1 MALNAHRARQ
11 YDQESPGLRSAQT
24 SVLDL
29 HGEPVDLLRP
39 RGGPRPGH
47 CRCRPRNDLYWG
59 TGRHRRSC
67 RAWWRPRL
75 GPKFLVVVVPD
86 AATTASRRPFTSA
99 NWASRRCRSAR
110 SSLASSLRAVATAP
124 AGRVVLFGDLG
135 QALRPHGGHGHRT
148 GVVRVVLVDVAV
160 VEQACPGGQLRLDVE
175 HPLTGRDELLGEQV
189 AEAGGVLYRPGA
201 LGPGLC
207 PLG

>member
-1 MALNAHRARQ
+1 MPSVMAA
-11 YDQESPGLRSAQT
+11 T
-24 SVLDL
+24 T
-29 HGEPVDLLRP
+29 
-39 RGGPRPGH
+39 GP
-47 CRCRPRNDLYWG
+47 
-59 TGRHRRSC
+59 T
-67 RAWWRPRL
+67 
-75 GPKFLVVVVPD
+75 PKILVVVVPD

-99 NWASRRCRSAR
+99 NWASRRRRSAR
-110 SSLASSLRAVATAP
+110 SSLASSLRAVAMAP

-148 GVVRVVLVDVAV
+148 GVVRVVLVHVAV

-201 LGPGLC
+201 LGPGLWAC
-207 PLG
+207 CRHAALSGVWLSSRSRRRRLAGGSWRRRPLAASQRCGRVGSLASQAASRW